1 MVDPGGE
8 EWAAVVGC
16 ARCLWVRL
24 WPRDLSLLFV
34 TFGTSLHASEVGVKR
49 Q

>member
-1 MVDPGGE
+1 MGSCGGLCTLPIGQ
-8 EWAAVVGC
+8 ALA
-16 ARCLWVRL
+16 
-24 WPRDLSLLFV
+24 PRLSLLFV